1 MSDKSNK
8 YGYVGKESDIPQQA
22 FKANAGVLSVND
34 HLALSQENKLTQ
46 YGQLE
51 LIHTETH
58 STDVASIDFQ
68 ESAGTFDTSYNV
80 HFLTLDDFQTASD
93 NVQEFQIQLYES
105 GVLETASV
113 YQSAFQRGRTTG
125 TFSEIKSTGLGYM
138 YINQNGGNA
147 TNEKSCG
154 YVYFYNL
161 GDSSK
166 YSFATSQTIV
176 TQNDSVQNITFGSSV
191 LPQASTVDGIR
202 IKPSSGNYS
211 SFTASLYGIRYS

>member
-1 MSDKSNK
+1 MS
-8 YGYVGKESDIPQQA
+8 YGYVGDTSTSIKQQV
-22 FKANAGVLSVND
+22 KNAGVLSVSD
-34 HLALSQENKLTQ
+34 VLDLEGK
-46 YGQLE
+46 GQLGGSLE
-51 LIHTETH
+51 LIEEQTY
-58 STDVASIDFQ
+58 SGAVASIDFTSIQ
-68 ESAGTFDTSYNV
+68 ESTYNV
-80 HFLTLDDFQTASD
+80 HFLTFDDFQTASD

-125 TFSEIKSTGLGYM
+125 TFTEYRSTGLGYM

-166 YSFATSQTIV
+166 YSFATQQTIV

-191 LPQASTVDGIR
+191 LPQASTVNGIR

-211 SFTASLYGIRYS
+211 SFTASLYGIKEYS